1 MNFSKAKEAIW
12 KLERSRDSDWYNWW
26 FGDSNPHRYNIKG
39 DKKRNRVPWIS
50 KRLVKKIFGGILA
63 GSIASYAIALV
74 VSYYMN
80 INNNKFEGI
89 PATVFAIGI
98 FAAILLLPS
107 LKGLKFFDVELST
120 APPSGRS
127 ELDPVPLLDPKMPA
141 EYPLEP
147 FKAPLRQPLHLP
159 SQYPL
164 RSVNMPLEYLSHHVL
179 LSN

>member
-1 MNFSKAKEAIW
+1 VNFSKAKEAIW

-80 INNNKFEGI
+80 INNNKVRDNSSYSI
-89 PATVFAIGI
+89 RYWNICCDITLTRLKRAQI
-98 FAAILLLPS
+98 FR
-107 LKGLKFFDVELST
+107 
-120 APPSGRS
+120 GRAKHS
-127 ELDPVPLLDPKMPA
+127 S
-141 EYPLEP
+141 P
-147 FKAPLRQPLHLP
+147 FR
-159 SQYPL
+159 
-164 RSVNMPLEYLSHHVL
+164 
-179 LSN
+179 